1 MVHDKKKIHV
11 IYDPPHLLKNIRN
24 NLKKGN
30 LAYDNQIVRWQYIE
44 EFYRKDKE
52 NSIRLAPKLT
62 DKHVELPPFS
72 AMKVNLA
79 AQILSH
85 SVAAGINTLANLG
98 FFPPDACVTAEFVET
113 FDQLF
118 NCFNSGS
125 NKSTQKY
132 RNPFSDNS
140 GHKAFLE
147 TCLKFLAK
155 IKTESG
161 NNLPCINGW
170 QISIKAL
177 FNLWEDLQTCG
188 FKYLLTNRVNQD
200 SLECLFS
207 IIRGRCGSRDN
218 PDPQQF
224 RAAFRHV
231 VIKKLFVQS
240 QLSNCEFDTNKILL
254 DIASIAIYQK
264 KQKPT
269 VSVENPEVTDIL
281 RIANPPLSL
290 PVQNV
295 AAYVSGYL
303 LRKFPV
309 DNCEQCLKEFQIS
322 NKPENST
329 HSKFEFIRNKNYK
342 TTECLM
348 IPSMAFFHFC

>member
-1 MVHDKKKIHV
+1 
-11 IYDPPHLLKNIRN
+11 
-24 NLKKGN
+24 
-30 LAYDNQIVRWQYIE
+30 
-44 EFYRKDKE
+44 
-52 NSIRLAPKLT
+52 
-62 DKHVELPPFS
+62 
-72 AMKVNLA
+72 MKVNLA

-98 FFPPDACVTAEFVET
+98 FFPPDACVTPEFVET

-188 FKYLLTNRVNQD
+188 FKYLLTNRANQD

-207 IIRGRCGSRDN
+207 IIRGRGGSRDN

-269 VSVENPEVTDIL
+269 VSVENPEVTDIF
-281 RIANPPLSL
+281 RIANPHCPYQYKMWQYISQDIFQGSFLWTIVNNASRNSKLAICQKALPIQNLNSL
-290 PVQNV
+290 EIKITRLLNV
-295 AAYVSGYL
+295 L
-303 LRKFPV
+303 
-309 DNCEQCLKEFQIS
+309 
-322 NKPENST
+322 
-329 HSKFEFIRNKNYK
+329 
-342 TTECLM
+342 
-348 IPSMAFFHFC
+348 